1 MSNADIRGRFIWHEL
16 MTTDTDAAGAFYS
29 KVMPWKTQPSG
40 MPGYTLW
47 VMGKARAGGLM
58 ALPEQQGAG
67 PHWLTYI
74 GTPSVDSTLEGV
86 QRLGG
91 KVVKGATDIPNVG
104 RYAVVSDPQGVTF
117 ALYTPAPDSSDGA
130 NMGGGAAL
138 GAYSWHE
145 LATTDVNGAIS
156 FYTELFG
163 WEKGPAHP
171 MGGDVGDYQ
180 LIVQGG
186 QQIGGM
192 YKSSPAAMPPSWLTY
207 VNVADIDKA
216 ANAVKGGGGRIING
230 PMQVPGG
237 SWIAQATDP
246 QGGMFAVIEVAPVA
260 AAEQPAAPEKA
271 SAPKPV
277 QPKPAQAKPAAPKP
291 AAVPKPQAAAPKP
304 AAPPKPEAVEAKP
317 AASASTAVKEPAAR
331 SAAASKPGA
340 ASKPA
345 AARKAARKKAPAKKA
360 AAKAGRKKVAKKAA
374 AKRAAKPAAKR
385 AAGKRGK
392 KVAGARRGKAKA
404 GARGKAKAKA
414 RRAGR

>member
-1 MSNADIRGRFIWHEL
+1 MSNADIRGRFVWHEL

-47 VMGKARAGGLM
+47 VTGKSRAGGLM
-58 ALPEQQGAG
+58 ALPDEPQGAG

-91 KVVKGATDIPNVG
+91 KVLKGATDIPNVG
-104 RYAVVSDPQGVTF
+104 RYAVVSDPQGVAF
-117 ALYTPAPDSSDGA
+117 AIYTPAPGSADGA
-130 NMGGGAAL
+130 NVGGGAAL

-145 LATTDVNGAIS
+145 LATTDVNAALS

-163 WEKGPAHP
+163 WEKGPTHP
-171 MGGDVGDYQ
+171 MGGDFGDYQ
-180 LIVQGG
+180 LVTQGG
-186 QQIGGM
+186 QQIGGL

-246 QGGMFAVIEVAPVA
+246 QGGMFAVIEVAAMPA
-260 AAEQPAAPEKA
+260 TEQPAQKAAAKPAKSTAPKSAAAPAPTAAKE
-271 SAPKPV
+271 SAPASEAL
-277 QPKPAQAKPAAPKP
+277 KPAGAAAAKPAAAKP
-291 AAVPKPQAAAPKP
+291 AAAASPAAAKPAAAPK
-304 AAPPKPEAVEAKP
+304 K
-317 AASASTAVKEPAAR
+317 
-331 SAAASKPGA
+331 AAA
-340 ASKPA
+340 
-345 AARKAARKKAPAKKA
+345 KKAPAKKA
-360 AAKAGRKKVAKKAA
+360 AAKEAAAKKAPARSGKKAAKKKAPARAAA
-374 AKRAAKPAAKR
+374 AKR
-385 AAGKRGK
+385 GK
-392 KVAGARRGKAKA
+392 KAANK
-404 GARGKAKAKA
+404 ARGKTPAKGKVKAKA
-414 RRAGR
+414 RAKGRGR

>member
-1 MSNADIRGRFIWHEL
+1 MSNADIRGRFVWHEL

-47 VMGKARAGGLM
+47 VTGKSRAGGFM
-58 ALPEQQGAG
+58 ALPAEPQGAA

-91 KVVKGATDIPNVG
+91 KVLKGATDIPNVG

-117 ALYTPAPDSSDGA
+117 AIYTPAPGSADGA
-130 NMGGGAAL
+130 NVGGGAAL

-145 LATTDVNGAIS
+145 LATTDVSAALS

-163 WEKGPAHP
+163 WEKGPTHP

-180 LIVQGG
+180 LVTQGG
-186 QQIGGM
+186 QQIGGL
-192 YKSSPAAMPPSWLTY
+192 YKSSPTAMPPSWLTY

-246 QGGMFAVIEVAPVA
+246 QGGMFAVIEAAPMT
-260 AAEQPAAPEKA
+260 AAEQPA
-271 SAPKPV
+271 
-277 QPKPAQAKPAAPKP
+277 QPAKPAAKATKPAAPKP
-291 AAVPKPQAAAPKP
+291 AGAASAPAAAKEPAPAAPKP
-304 AAPPKPEAVEAKP
+304 APAAPAAAKP
-317 AASASTAVKEPAAR
+317 AAAPKK
-331 SAAASKPGA
+331 AAA
-340 ASKPA
+340 
-345 AARKAARKKAPAKKA
+345 KKAPAKKA
-360 AAKAGRKKVAKKAA
+360 APRKVAKKVVAKGAKKAAKKKAPKKAA
-374 AKRAAKPAAKR
+374 AA
-385 AAGKRGK
+385 KRGK
-392 KVAGARRGKAKA
+392 KVASSRGKAPAKS
-404 GARGKAKAKA
+404 KAKAKA
-414 RRAGR
+414 RAKAKGGKRRR

>member
-29 KVMPWKTQPSG
+29 RVMPWRVQPSG

-91 KVVKGATDIPNVG
+91 KVIKGGTDIPNVG
-104 RYAVVSDPQGVTF
+104 RYAVVSDPQGVAF
-117 ALYTPAPDSSDGA
+117 AVYTPAPGSADGA
-130 NMGGGAAL
+130 NAGGGAAL

-145 LATTDVNGAIS
+145 LATTDVSGAVA

-180 LIVQGG
+180 LITQGG

-192 YKSSPAAMPPSWLTY
+192 YKSSPASMPPSWLTY

-216 ANAVKGGGGRIING
+216 ASAVKGGGGRIING

-260 AAEQPAAPEKA
+260 AAEQPAPQAKAAAP
-271 SAPKPV
+271 
-277 QPKPAQAKPAAPKP
+277 KPAAPKP
-291 AAVPKPQAAAPKP
+291 AA
-304 AAPPKPEAVEAKP
+304 
-317 AASASTAVKEPAAR
+317 
-331 SAAASKPGA
+331 

-345 AARKAARKKAPAKKA
+345 AAPRPAPAPEAKSASAVVSEPAPKPASAPKAAPAKPAAAPKRTAKA
-360 AAKAGRKKVAKKAA
+360 PRKKVAAKAGKKKAAKKKKVARPAA
-374 AKRAAKPAAKR
+374 AKRAAA
-385 AAGKRGK
+385 KRGK
-392 KVAGARRGKAKA
+392 TPAAGRGKRKAKAAAKGKAKSRA
-404 GARGKAKAKA
+404 KSKGK
-414 RRAGR
+414 RR

>member
-29 KVMPWKTQPSG
+29 RVMPWKTQPSG

-47 VMGKARAGGLM
+47 VTGKSRAGGLM
-58 ALPEQQGAG
+58 ALPEDPQGTG

-91 KVVKGATDIPNVG
+91 KVLKGATDIPNVG
-104 RYAVVSDPQGVTF
+104 RYAVVSDPQGVPF
-117 ALYTPAPDSSDGA
+117 AIYTPAPGSADGA
-130 NMGGGAAL
+130 SVGGGSAL

-145 LATTDVNGAIS
+145 LATTDVNAALS

-163 WEKGPAHP
+163 WEKGPTHP

-180 LIVQGG
+180 LITQGG
-186 QQIGGM
+186 QQIGGL

-246 QGGMFAVIEVAPVA
+246 QGGMFAVIEVAA
-260 AAEQPAAPEKA
+260 TSATEQPAQA
-271 SAPKPV
+271 
-277 QPKPAQAKPAAPKP
+277 AKPAAAKP
-291 AAVPKPQAAAPKP
+291 PTAAAPKP
-304 AAPPKPEAVEAKP
+304 AAAPAPAAAKETAPAAEAPKAAAKPAPASKAAAAAAKP
-317 AASASTAVKEPAAR
+317 AAAP
-331 SAAASKPGA
+331 
-340 ASKPA
+340 
-345 AARKAARKKAPAKKA
+345 RKAAGKKAPAKK
-360 AAKAGRKKVAKKAA
+360 VPAKKAA
-374 AKRAAKPAAKR
+374 TQTAPAKKAAKKKAPAA
-385 AAGKRGK
+385 AAKRGK
-392 KVAGARRGKAKA
+392 KAASKGRGKAPAK
-404 GARGKAKAKA
+404 GKAKAKA
-414 RRAGR
+414 RARGPGRRC

>member
-29 KVMPWKTQPSG
+29 RVMPWKTQPSG

-58 ALPEQQGAG
+58 ALPEQGSG

-91 KVVKGATDIPNVG
+91 KVIKGGTDIPNVG
-104 RYAVVSDPQGVTF
+104 RYAVVSDPQGVPF
-117 ALYTPAPDSSDGA
+117 ALYTPAPGSADGA

-145 LATTDVNGAIS
+145 LATTDVNAAVA

-163 WEKGPAHP
+163 WEKGPTHP

-180 LIVQGG
+180 LITQGG

-216 ANAVKGGGGRIING
+216 ANAVKGGGGRILNG

-246 QGGMFAVIEVAPVA
+246 QGGMFAVIEVAPMP
-260 AAEQPAAPEKA
+260 AAEQPA
-271 SAPKPV
+271 
-277 QPKPAQAKPAAPKP
+277 QPAKSAAPKP
-291 AAVPKPQAAAPKP
+291 AQPKATPPKP
-304 AAPPKPEAVEAKP
+304 ATPKPAPGPRTTLAAPSTGSAPPIL
-317 AASASTAVKEPAAR
+317 
-331 SAAASKPGA
+331 
-340 ASKPA
+340 
-345 AARKAARKKAPAKKA
+345 
-360 AAKAGRKKVAKKAA
+360 
-374 AKRAAKPAAKR
+374 
-385 AAGKRGK
+385 
-392 KVAGARRGKAKA
+392 
-404 GARGKAKAKA
+404 
-414 RRAGR
+414 

>member
-1 MSNADIRGRFIWHEL
+1 MSNADIRGRFVWHEL

-47 VMGKARAGGLM
+47 VMGKSRAGGLM
-58 ALPEQQGAG
+58 ALPEDPQGAG

-91 KVVKGATDIPNVG
+91 KVLKGATDIPNVG

-117 ALYTPAPDSSDGA
+117 AVYTPAPGSADGA
-130 NMGGGAAL
+130 NVGGGAAL
-138 GAYSWHE
+138 GGYSWHE
-145 LATTDVNGAIS
+145 LATTDVSAALN

-163 WEKGPAHP
+163 WEKGPTHP

-180 LIVQGG
+180 LVTQGG
-186 QQIGGM
+186 QQIGGL

-246 QGGMFAVIEVAPVA
+246 QGGMFAVIEVAA
-260 AAEQPAAPEKA
+260 MSAAEQPA
-271 SAPKPV
+271 
-277 QPKPAQAKPAAPKP
+277 QKPAAKPAKPAAPKP
-291 AAVPKPQAAAPKP
+291 AAAAPPPAAAKESAPAAEAPKP
-304 AAPPKPEAVEAKP
+304 APAAAAKP
-317 AASASTAVKEPAAR
+317 AAAKP
-331 SAAASKPGA
+331 SAAAKPTA
-340 ASKPA
+340 APKKS
-345 AARKAARKKAPAKKA
+345 AARKAPAKKA
-360 AAKAGRKKVAKKAA
+360 AAKKAPARSGKTAAKKKAPARAAA
-374 AKRAAKPAAKR
+374 AKR
-385 AAGKRGK
+385 GK
-392 KVAGARRGKAKA
+392 KAASKGRGRAPLK
-404 GARGKAKAKA
+404 GKAKAKA
-414 RRAGR
+414 RAKAKGKRRR

>member
-29 KVMPWKTQPSG
+29 RVMPWKTQPSG

-47 VMGKARAGGLM
+47 VMGKTRAGGLM

-91 KVVKGATDIPNVG
+91 KVIKGGTDIPNVG
-104 RYAVVSDPQGVTF
+104 RYAVVSDPQGVPF
-117 ALYTPAPDSSDGA
+117 ALYTPAPGSADGA

-145 LATTDVNGAIS
+145 LATTDVNAAVA

-163 WEKGPAHP
+163 WEKGPTHP

-180 LIVQGG
+180 LITQGG

-216 ANAVKGGGGRIING
+216 ANAVKGGGGRILNG

-246 QGGMFAVIEVAPVA
+246 QGGMFAVIEVAPMP
-260 AAEQPAAPEKA
+260 AAEQPA
-271 SAPKPV
+271 
-277 QPKPAQAKPAAPKP
+277 QPAKSAAPKP
-291 AAVPKPQAAAPKP
+291 AQPKAAPPKPATPKPAPAPKPVAEAKPAAQSSAAASEPAPKPATAPKP
-304 AAPPKPEAVEAKP
+304 AAAARKP
-317 AASASTAVKEPAAR
+317 AA
-331 SAAASKPGA
+331 
-340 ASKPA
+340 
-345 AARKAARKKAPAKKA
+345 KKAAKKA
-360 AAKAGRKKVAKKAA
+360 AAKSGKKKAA
-374 AKRAAKPAAKR
+374 KKRAAKPAAKR
-385 AAGKRGK
+385 GK
-392 KVAGARRGKAKA
+392 KAAVARRAKAKA
-404 GARGKAKAKA
+404 PARGKAKAKA
-414 RRAGR
+414 RAKSKGKRR